1 MEKPNRKRVIINR
14 NSSADKC
21 DAASLCFDLLWMQ
34 IEKNN
39 TASIGFVTKD
49 QLKVFAEKI
58 HLSGFL
64 SGVNFERCK

>member
-1 MEKPNRKRVIINR
+1 MTKKRERIIKH
-14 NSSADKC
+14 NSDEKC

-39 TASIGFVTKD
+39 DGNVGFITKE
-49 QLKVFAEKI
+49 QLKIFAQKI